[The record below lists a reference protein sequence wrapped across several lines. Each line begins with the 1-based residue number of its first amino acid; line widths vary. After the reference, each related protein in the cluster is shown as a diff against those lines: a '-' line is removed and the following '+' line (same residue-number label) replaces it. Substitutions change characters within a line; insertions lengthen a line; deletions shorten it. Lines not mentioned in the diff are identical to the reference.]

1 MCFIVSVVYAF
12 LLELQEE
19 SLNKF
24 INTHFYGIIW
34 AMYSSKI
41 VVTVALFTVL
51 EDFNLSTVPTS
62 LVSVGSPTDEKFGT
76 GLFVVTRRT
85 NNEAVGSLTDRR
97 VLPASDVRPS
107 ESIEEA
113 ARRLVAEDLGIDAA
127 VKLRTERIFDNPNRQ
142 MGERVIS
149 ITFWGF
155 ANLEDV
161 APVLGGKEQVG
172 LELVNS
178 SSFLDRWARSRGLE
192 DYDGVSRF
200 GLRYSP
206 KEQRGHDGKFADEI
220 GTGPILDID
229 HDEMVFYA
237 WRKLRY
243 AFRGKLDP
251 FRYLGAT
258 ALPEAFRL
266 SDLKELSDVSRGER
280 TQVDQF
286 RRSVLNESSFI
297 SESPLRESNQRRP
310 GKPATLYSLRE
321 WADPS
326 KDKTWSENDQV

>member
-1 MCFIVSVVYAF
+1 M
-12 LLELQEE
+12 E
-19 SLNKF
+19 SP
-24 INTHFYGIIW
+24 
-34 AMYSSKI
+34 KI

-51 EDFNLSTVPTS
+51 EDFNLFTVPTS
-62 LVSVGSPTDEKFGT
+62 LVSVGSATDEKFGM
-76 GLFVVTRRT
+76 GLFVLTRRT
-85 NNEAVGSLTDRR
+85 NDEAVGSPSDKR
-97 VLPASDVRPS
+97 VLQASDVRPT
-107 ESIEEA
+107 ESIQDA
-113 ARRLVAEDLGIDAA
+113 AHRLVREDLGVRVP
-127 VKLRTERIFDNPNRQ
+127 VKLRQERIFDNPERQ
-142 MGERVIS
+142 LGERVIS

-161 APVLGGKEQVG
+161 APVLGGREQVG

-178 SSFLDRWARSRGLE
+178 SSFLDRWDDENGLE
-192 DYDGVSRF
+192 DFDGVCRF

-206 KEQRGHDGKFADEI
+206 RQNRGHERRLSSDI

-229 HDEMVFYA
+229 HDEMVFFC

-266 SDLKELSDVSRGER
+266 SDLKELSDVCRGER

-286 RRSVLNESSFI
+286 RRSILNESSFI
-297 SESPLRESNQRRP
+297 AESKIREEKQRRP

-326 KDKTWSENDQV
+326 KAPRFDELNSDSD

>member
-1 MCFIVSVVYAF
+1 M
-12 LLELQEE
+12 E
-19 SLNKF
+19 SP
-24 INTHFYGIIW
+24 
-34 AMYSSKI
+34 KI

-51 EDFNLSTVPTS
+51 EDFNMFTVPTS
-62 LVSVGSPTDEKFGT
+62 LVSVGDLSGEKFGM

-85 NNEAVGSLTDRR
+85 NYDAVVSLTDRR

-107 ESIEEA
+107 ESIDGA
-113 ARRLVAEDLGIDAA
+113 AQRLIREDLGIFAP
-127 VKLRTERIFDNPNRQ
+127 VRLRQERIFDNPDRQ
-142 MGERVIS
+142 QGERVIS
-149 ITFWGF
+149 ITYWGF

-178 SSFLDRWARSRGLE
+178 SSFIDRWGKERGLE
-192 DYDGVSRF
+192 EFDGVCRF
-200 GLRYSP
+200 GLRHSP
-206 KEQRGHDGKFADEI
+206 MERRGHEAVLAREL

-229 HDEMVFYA
+229 HDEMVFYS

-251 FRYLGAT
+251 FRYLEAT

-266 SDLKELSDVSRGER
+266 SDLKELSDVCRGER

-297 SESPLRESNQRRP
+297 AESQMKETKQRRP
-310 GKPATLYSLRE
+310 GKPATLYSLRD
-321 WADPS
+321 WADPTKGNS
-326 KDKTWSENDQV
+326 

>member
-1 MCFIVSVVYAF
+1 M
-12 LLELQEE
+12 E
-19 SLNKF
+19 SP
-24 INTHFYGIIW
+24 
-34 AMYSSKI
+34 KI

-51 EDFNLSTVPTS
+51 EDFNLFTVPTS
-62 LVSVGSPTDEKFGT
+62 LVSVGDVADEKFGM
-76 GLFVVTRRT
+76 GLFVVTRRS
-85 NNEAVGSLTDRR
+85 NNDALPTITGRR
-97 VLPASDVRPS
+97 VLPASDVRSS
-107 ESIEEA
+107 ESIEQA
-113 ARRLVAEDLGIDAA
+113 AHRLIREDLG
-127 VKLRTERIFDNPNRQ
+127 VSVPVRLRQERIFDNPERQ
-142 MGERVIS
+142 QGERVIS

-155 ANLEDV
+155 ANLEDL
-161 APVLGGKEQVG
+161 APVLGGKEQLG

-178 SSFLDRWARSRGLE
+178 SSFLDRWETRHGLDE
-192 DYDGVSRF
+192 YDGVCRF

-206 KEQRGHDGKFADEI
+206 MERRGHDRQLALEM

-229 HDEMVFYA
+229 HDEMVFYS

-258 ALPEAFRL
+258 ALPAAFRL

-297 SESPLRESNQRRP
+297 AESQMKEIKQRKP

-321 WADPS
+321 WADPTKEPNIGS
-326 KDKTWSENDQV
+326 DGGD

>member
-1 MCFIVSVVYAF
+1 M
-12 LLELQEE
+12 E
-19 SLNKF
+19 SP
-24 INTHFYGIIW
+24 
-34 AMYSSKI
+34 KI

-51 EDFNLSTVPTS
+51 EDFNMFTVPTS
-62 LVSVGSPTDEKFGT
+62 LVSVGDVADEKFGM
-76 GLFVVTRRT
+76 GLFVVTRRS
-85 NNEAVGSLTDRR
+85 NNDAVPTITGRR
-97 VLPASDVRPS
+97 VLPASDVRSS
-107 ESIEEA
+107 ESIEQA
-113 ARRLVAEDLGIDAA
+113 AHRLIREDLG
-127 VKLRTERIFDNPNRQ
+127 VSVPVRLRQERIFDNPERQ
-142 MGERVIS
+142 QGERVIS

-155 ANLEDV
+155 ANLEDL
-161 APVLGGKEQVG
+161 APVLGGKEQLG

-178 SSFLDRWARSRGLE
+178 SSFLDRWETRHGLDE
-192 DYDGVSRF
+192 YDGVCRF

-206 KEQRGHDGKFADEI
+206 MERRGHDRQLALEM

-229 HDEMVFYA
+229 HDEMVFYS

-258 ALPEAFRL
+258 ALPAAFRL

-286 RRSVLNESSFI
+286 RRSVLSESSFI
-297 SESPLRESNQRRP
+297 AESHMNEIKQRRP

-321 WADPS
+321 WADPT
-326 KDKTWSENDQV
+326 KDPNIGTDAGD

>member
-1 MCFIVSVVYAF
+1 M
-12 LLELQEE
+12 E
-19 SLNKF
+19 SP
-24 INTHFYGIIW
+24 
-34 AMYSSKI
+34 KI

-51 EDFNLSTVPTS
+51 EDFNMFTVPTS
-62 LVSVGSPTDEKFGT
+62 LVSVGDVADEKFGM

-85 NNEAVGSLTDRR
+85 NDDAVPTLTDRR
-97 VLPASDVRPS
+97 VLPASKVRSS
-107 ESIEEA
+107 ESLDDA
-113 ARRLVAEDLGIDAA
+113 AQRLLREDLGLVAP
-127 VKLRTERIFDNPNRQ
+127 VRLRQDRIFNRPQ
-142 MGERVIS
+142 LHQGENVIAIS
-149 ITFWGF
+149 YWGF

-178 SSFLDRWARSRGLE
+178 SSFIDHWEKEKGLE
-192 DYDGVSRF
+192 EFDGVSRF
-200 GLRYSP
+200 GFRHAP
-206 KEQRGHDGKFADEI
+206 KERRGHEAVLASQL

-229 HDEMVFYA
+229 HDEMVFYS

-258 ALPEAFRL
+258 ALPAAFRL

-286 RRSVLNESSFI
+286 RRSVLHESSFI
-297 SESPLRESNQRRP
+297 AESQMKEVKQRRP
-310 GKPATLYSLRE
+310 GKPATLYSLRD
-321 WADPS
+321 WADPTKEPNIGS
-326 KDKTWSENDQV
+326 DGGD

>member
-1 MCFIVSVVYAF
+1 MD
-12 LLELQEE
+12 
-19 SLNKF
+19 
-24 INTHFYGIIW
+24 
-34 AMYSSKI
+34 SSKI

-51 EDFNLSTVPTS
+51 EDFNMFTVPTS
-62 LVSVGSPTDEKFGT
+62 LVSVGDPSDDKFGM
-76 GLFVVTRRT
+76 GLFVLTRRT
-85 NNEAVGSLTDRR
+85 NYDAVVSLTDRR

-107 ESIEEA
+107 ESIEGA
-113 ARRLVAEDLGIDAA
+113 AQRLIREDLGIT
-127 VKLRTERIFDNPNRQ
+127 VPVRLRQERIFDNPERQ
-142 MGERVIS
+142 QGERVIS

-178 SSFLDRWARSRGLE
+178 TSFLDRWEDRHGLE
-192 DYDGVSRF
+192 EFDGVCRF

-206 KEQRGHDGKFADEI
+206 MERRGHDRQLAAEM

-229 HDEMVFYA
+229 HDEMVFYS

-266 SDLKELSDVSRGER
+266 SDLKELNDVCRGER

-286 RRSVLNESSFI
+286 RRSVLSESSFI
-297 SESPLRESNQRRP
+297 AESKMRETKQRRP
-310 GKPATLYSLRE
+310 GKPATLYSLRD
-321 WADPS
+321 WADPT
-326 KDKTWSENDQV
+326 KDPKLGVEDSD

>member
-1 MCFIVSVVYAF
+1 M
-12 LLELQEE
+12 E
-19 SLNKF
+19 
-24 INTHFYGIIW
+24 
-34 AMYSSKI
+34 SSKI

-51 EDFNLSTVPTS
+51 EDFNMSTVPTS
-62 LVSVGSPTDEKFGT
+62 LVSVGSVSDEKFGL
-76 GLFVVTRRT
+76 GLFVLTRRT
-85 NNEAVGSLTDRR
+85 NYDAVVSMTDRK
-97 VLPASDVRPS
+97 VLPASDVRPT
-107 ESIEEA
+107 ESIEGA
-113 ARRLVAEDLGIDAA
+113 AQRLIREDLGITAP
-127 VKLRTERIFDNPNRQ
+127 VKLRQERIFDNPERQ
-142 MGERVIS
+142 QGQRVIS

-178 SSFLDRWARSRGLE
+178 SSFVDRWDHQRGLE
-192 DYDGVSRF
+192 EFDGVCRF
-200 GLRYSP
+200 GLRVHPMES
-206 KEQRGHDGKFADEI
+206 RGHDRQLSTDI

-237 WRKLRY
+237 WRRLRY

-251 FRYLGAT
+251 FRYLEAT

-266 SDLKELSDVSRGER
+266 SDLKELSDVARGER

-297 SESPLRESNQRRP
+297 SESPMKELKQRRP

-326 KDKTWSENDQV
+326 KDKTSYEND

>member
-1 MCFIVSVVYAF
+1 
-12 LLELQEE
+12 
-19 SLNKF
+19 
-24 INTHFYGIIW
+24 
-34 AMYSSKI
+34 
-41 VVTVALFTVL
+41 
-51 EDFNLSTVPTS
+51 
-62 LVSVGSPTDEKFGT
+62 VSVGQATDEKFGM

-85 NNEAVGSLTDRR
+85 NYDAVVSLTDRR
-97 VLPASDVRPS
+97 VLPAYAERPS
-107 ESIEEA
+107 ESLEGA
-113 ARRLVAEDLGIDAA
+113 AQRLIREDLGISAP
-127 VKLRTERIFDNPNRQ
+127 VRLRQERIFDNPERQ
-142 MGERVIS
+142 RGERVIS

-178 SSFLDRWARSRGLE
+178 TSFLDSWDRERGLE
-192 DYDGVSRF
+192 DYDGVCRF
-200 GLRYSP
+200 GLRYAP
-206 KEQRGHDGKFADEI
+206 REKRGHDAKFAKDI

-229 HDEMVFYA
+229 HDEMVFFA

-251 FRYLGAT
+251 FRYLGAR

-266 SDLKELSDVSRGER
+266 SDLKELNDVCRGER

-297 SESPLRESNQRRP
+297 AESQIKETKQRRP
-310 GKPATLYSLRE
+310 GKPATLYSLKE
-321 WADPS
+321 WANPS
-326 KDKTWSENDQV
+326 GSSFQNLEDDL

>member
-1 MCFIVSVVYAF
+1 M
-12 LLELQEE
+12 E
-19 SLNKF
+19 
-24 INTHFYGIIW
+24 
-34 AMYSSKI
+34 SSKI

-51 EDFNLSTVPTS
+51 EDFNVSTVPSTLLS
-62 LVSVGSPTDEKFGT
+62 LGRAAEEKFGL

-85 NNEAVGSLTDRR
+85 NYDAVESITDRR
-97 VLPASDVRPS
+97 VLPASDVRS
-107 ESIEEA
+107 TESIQGA
-113 ARRLVAEDLGIDAA
+113 AHRLLREDLGIIAP
-127 VKLRTERIFDNPNRQ
+127 VRLRQERIFDNPKREL
-142 MGERVIS
+142 GERVIS

-161 APVLGGKEQVG
+161 APVLGGKDQVG

-178 SSFLDRWARSRGLE
+178 SSFLDRFASENALE
-192 DYDGVSRF
+192 EFDGVCRF

-206 KEQRGHDGKFADEI
+206 AERRGHERRLADEI

-243 AFRGKLDP
+243 AFTGKLDP

-266 SDLKELSDVSRGER
+266 SDLKELSDVCRGER

-286 RRSVLNESSFI
+286 RRSVLSASSFI
-297 SESPLRESNQRRP
+297 AQSPMREEKQRRP
-310 GKPATLYSLRE
+310 GKPAVLYSLRD
-321 WADPS
+321 WADPT
-326 KDKTWSENDQV
+326 KDQGHFLEDSD